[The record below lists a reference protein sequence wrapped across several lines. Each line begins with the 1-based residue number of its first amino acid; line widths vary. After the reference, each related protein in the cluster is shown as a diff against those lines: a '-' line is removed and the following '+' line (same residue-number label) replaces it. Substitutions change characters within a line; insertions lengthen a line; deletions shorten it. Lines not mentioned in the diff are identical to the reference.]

1 MVSGTSRSSLYN
13 ELLDAQA
20 EKIGRN
26 YIIYK
31 KDLSG
36 MFDNALTE
44 ENKNDIK
51 SGVQKVLKDY
61 GETIKIEILEKI
73 SDEIKF
79 TTVEDLIEKINNDVK
94 LWRKRIDEKYGNT
107 N

>member
-1 MVSGTSRSSLYN
+1 MN
-13 ELLDAQA
+13 
-20 EKIGRN
+20 
-26 YIIYK
+26 
-31 KDLSG
+31 
-36 MFDNALTE
+36 
-44 ENKNDIK
+44 
-51 SGVQKVLKDY
+51 
-61 GETIKIEILEKI
+61 IEILEKI

>member
-1 MVSGTSRSSLYN
+1 MIHNKDYFTVKEFADLTSVSRVTIFKKIKSG
-13 ELLDAQA
+13 QIKA

-36 MFDNALTE
+36 MLNNVLTQ
-44 ENKNDIK
+44 ENKDDIK

-61 GETIKIEILEKI
+61 GDTIILLGKE
-73 SDEIKF
+73 
-79 TTVEDLIEKINNDVK
+79 
-94 LWRKRIDEKYGNT
+94 
-107 N
+107 

>member
-1 MVSGTSRSSLYN
+1 MTNNKDYFTVKEFADLTDVSRVTVFKKIKSG
-13 ELLDAQA
+13 QIKA

-61 GETIKIEILEKI
+61 GETIKMLGRE
-73 SDEIKF
+73 
-79 TTVEDLIEKINNDVK
+79 
-94 LWRKRIDEKYGNT
+94 
-107 N
+107 

>member
-1 MVSGTSRSSLYN
+1 MTNNKDYFTVKEFADLTDVSRVTVFKKIKSG
-13 ELLDAQA
+13 QIKA

-36 MFDNALTE
+36 MFDNTLTE
-44 ENKNDIK
+44 ENKDDIK

-61 GETIKIEILEKI
+61 GETIKMLGRE
-73 SDEIKF
+73 
-79 TTVEDLIEKINNDVK
+79 
-94 LWRKRIDEKYGNT
+94 
-107 N
+107 